1 MSNTQLLAINDKLI
15 KLIEEKQDAMPKSF
29 NKTRFIQNCM
39 AVLQDTENIDKC
51 DASSVARTLLK
62 GAFLGLDFMNK
73 ECYPIIYGGKCTF
86 QTDYKGEIKL
96 AQKFS
101 VRPVLNIFAELVREG
116 DYFIKEVKDGEQTI
130 QHKPPEGFND
140 GKVIGAYAVVL
151 YKDGGMACDSMS
163 VAEIEA
169 TRKNY
174 SKQANGPS
182 WTKSPGEMQKK
193 TVLRRLCKTIQL
205 DFDTIEQ
212 AQAFEDAADVDFNKE
227 TRPAQESPFNPKPT
241 VIDGE
246 FTEVKEGD
254 AGATHK
260 E

>member
-1 MSNTQLLAINDKLI
+1 MADANKLLVINEKLI
-15 KLIEEKQDAMPKSF
+15 KLIESKQDAMPKSF

-39 AVLQDTENIDKC
+39 AVLQDTDEIDKC
-51 DASSVARTLLK
+51 DATSVARTLLK

-96 AQKFS
+96 AQKYS
-101 VRPVLNIFAELVREG
+101 VRPVLNIYAELVREG
-116 DYFIKEVKDGEQTI
+116 DFFLKEVKDGQRTI

-140 GKVIGAYAVVL
+140 GKVIGAFAIVL
-151 YKDGGMACDSMS
+151 YKDGGMDCESMS
-163 VAEIEA
+163 VAEIET

-193 TVLRRLCKTIQL
+193 
-205 DFDTIEQ
+205 DS
-212 AQAFEDAADVDFNKE
+212 A
-227 TRPAQESPFNPKPT
+227 S
-241 VIDGE
+241 
-246 FTEVKEGD
+246 
-254 AGATHK
+254 
-260 E
+260 

>member
-15 KLIEEKQDAMPKSF
+15 KMIEDKQDAMPKNF
-29 NKTRFIQNCM
+29 NKTRFIQNSM
-39 AVLQDTENIDKC
+39 AVLQDTDNIDKC

-96 AQKFS
+96 AQKYS
-101 VRPVLNIFAELVREG
+101 VRPVLNIYAELVREG
-116 DYFIKEVKDGEQTI
+116 DFFLKEVKDGQRTI
-130 QHKPPEGFND
+130 QHRPPEGFNN

-151 YKDGGMACDSMS
+151 YKDGGMDCDSMS
-163 VAEIEA
+163 VDEIEA

-193 TVLRRLCKTIQL
+193 TVLRRLCKNIQL
-205 DFDTIEQ
+205 DFDTIE
-212 AQAFEDAADVDFNKE
+212 AKQAFEDGGDFDYNKE
-227 TRPAQESPFNPKPT
+227 TRPAQESPLNPKST
-241 VIDGE
+241 VIDAE
-246 FTEVKEGD
+246 FTEVGE
-254 AGATHK
+254 GATDGT

>member
-15 KLIEEKQDAMPKSF
+15 KMIEDKQDAMPKNF
-29 NKTRFIQNCM
+29 NKTRFIQNSM
-39 AVLQDTENIDKC
+39 AVLQDTDNIDKC

-96 AQKFS
+96 AQKYS
-101 VRPVLNIFAELVREG
+101 VRPVLNIYAELVREG
-116 DYFIKEVKDGEQTI
+116 DFFLKEVKDGERTI
-130 QHKPPEGFND
+130 QHRPPEGFNNS
-140 GKVIGAYAVVL
+140 KVIGAYAVVL
-151 YKDGGMACDSMS
+151 YKDGGMDCDSMS
-163 VAEIEA
+163 VDEIEA

-193 TVLRRLCKTIQL
+193 TVLRRLCKNIQL
-205 DFDTIEQ
+205 DFDTIE
-212 AQAFEDAADVDFNKE
+212 AKQAFEDGGDFDYNKE
-227 TRPAQESPFNPKPT
+227 PRPAQESPFNPKST

-246 FTEVKEGD
+246 FTEVKED
-254 AGATHK
+254 AANGVDQG
-260 E
+260 

>member
-1 MSNTQLLAINDKLI
+1 MSSSQLLTIHNNLEKLLDS
-15 KLIEEKQDAMPKSF
+15 KRDAMPANF
-29 NKTRFIQNCM
+29 NKTRFLQNSM
-39 AVLQDTENIDKC
+39 SVLQDTKGINEC
-51 DASSVARTLLK
+51 DAVSIARTMLK
-62 GAFLGLDFMNK
+62 GAFLGLDFFNK
-73 ECYPIIYGGKCTF
+73 ECYPIIYGGVCTF

-96 AQKFS
+96 AQKYS
-101 VRPVLNIFAELVREG
+101 VRPVLRIYAELVREG
-116 DYFIKEVKDGEQTI
+116 DFFLKETKDGEQTI

-163 VAEIEA
+163 VKEIEE

-205 DFDTIEQ
+205 DFDNIEQ
-212 AQAFEDAADVDFNKE
+212 AQAFEDGADFEAKKQPEQNSPLNIIDAEFEEIANAADKE
-227 TRPAQESPFNPKPT
+227 
-241 VIDGE
+241 
-246 FTEVKEGD
+246 
-254 AGATHK
+254 
-260 E
+260 